1 MPEPFQRVLKITF
14 PGEASELSAVRT
26 RARDFLRGSKFDE
39 RQTAQ
44 LVMAID
50 EACSNIIRHV
60 ESVPDKPV
68 RLEMKWMRDR
78 LRCTLRDYGKPC
90 DPEKIKG
97 REWNDIKPG
106 GLGVRIIRQVFDRV
120 EYSPQMRGTRLTLE
134 KRLPA

>member
-14 PGEASELSAVRT
+14 PGEASELAAVRT

-39 RQTAQ
+39 LQTAQ

-60 ESVPDKPV
+60 ESGPGTPV
-68 RLEMKWMRDR
+68 RLELKWVRDR

-97 REWNDIKPG
+97 RDWNDIKPG
-106 GLGVRIIRQVFDRV
+106 GLGMRIIRQVFDRV

-134 KRLPA
+134 KRLPS